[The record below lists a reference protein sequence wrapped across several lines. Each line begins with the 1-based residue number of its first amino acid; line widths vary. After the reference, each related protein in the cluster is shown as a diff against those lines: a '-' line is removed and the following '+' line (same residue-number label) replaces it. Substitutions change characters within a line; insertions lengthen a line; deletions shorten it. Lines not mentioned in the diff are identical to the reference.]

1 MDDANFTGNG
11 FIQHHGGF
19 DTSCQG
25 RMFWHP
31 LQMLPSKDKTHDFKK
46 GYCLLYLFKDNP
58 KVNWRLLVFNTLQ
71 TKQTNSNNYN
81 WGIHGI

>member
-1 MDDANFTGNG
+1 
-11 FIQHHGGF
+11 
-19 DTSCQG
+19 
-25 RMFWHP
+25 
-31 LQMLPSKDKTHDFKK
+31 MLPSKDKTHDFKK
-46 GYCLLYLFKDNP
+46 GYCLLYLFKDNT